1 MSDLIVVTNWEE
13 VEKGSFYL
21 SDDWMREV
29 GKETIQKARK
39 LQKEGDLFYAYIV
52 GAKDFAIY
60 GQMDS
65 NEIFIDRDM
74 NEVMSCETQVIDTEF
89 TDRWEHEGY

>member
-1 MSDLIVVTNWEE
+1 MLKDL
-13 VEKGSFYL
+13 KDSFYL
-21 SDDWMREV
+21 SDDWKNEV
-29 GKETIQKARK
+29 GKDVLKEARK
-39 LQKEGDLFYAYIV
+39 LQKEDNLFYAYIV

-65 NEIFIDRDM
+65 DQIFIDEDM
-74 NEVMSCETQVIDTEF
+74 NEVMHCETQIIDNEF